1 MRDCNVPLTSDSDT
15 TIKDKIFSICEYKL
29 YNWLQKPYAEWCL
42 EQFKTTHILTV
53 NLHLVSEQRLFSLN
67 WPFSWLLVRGSSWT
81 CCCCP
86 WKWLSGVETCHSFL
100 PQGSASTM
108 NSFPFLHSG
117 RAWND
122 CARTDC
128 VWLSSGRERE
138 KERTE
143 WECENLSID
152 VSLQT
157 CNHPINIIIAC
168 FYPIKKDVYT

>member
-29 YNWLQKPYAEWCL
+29 YNWLQKSYAEWCL

-108 NSFPFLHSG
+108 NSSPFLHSG

-138 KERTE
+138 QN
-143 WECENLSID
+143 ENVKIW
-152 VSLQT
+152 V
-157 CNHPINIIIAC
+157 
-168 FYPIKKDVYT
+168 